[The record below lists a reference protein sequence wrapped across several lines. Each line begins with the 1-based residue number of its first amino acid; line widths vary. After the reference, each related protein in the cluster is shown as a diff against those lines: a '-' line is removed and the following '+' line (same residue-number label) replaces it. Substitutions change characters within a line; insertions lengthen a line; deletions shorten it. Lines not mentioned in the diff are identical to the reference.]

1 MPGVKMTKAAGT
13 IDTPADCSYIYSV
26 PLKGEMMKVR
36 LTRGRADFPALIFA
50 IFFSLLLTSGCGDER
65 LTESGEDPAQPYGS
79 LLSAGGCKDFIADRA
94 VVDPSLY
101 FDCFEYSYDPAGE
114 LLLTHINAGLNC
126 CPGTIQADI
135 SIEGRTITI
144 SEREGPD
151 APWCHCLCLY
161 DIEYRFT
168 DISPG
173 RWTIVFKGPCT
184 GDEEDLQGE
193 VILDTAGNDLIC
205 LERFIYPW
213 NTGYSGSPTGELI
226 SYDGCKDKD
235 VGVSSLSTA
244 AIPGETCA
252 LYDYDGNTLFI
263 DHINAVFNCCQDKI
277 EADISIEGN
286 IITITESED
295 PPGGLCDCICLFDL
309 TCLIRDLPPGIYTIR
324 FVEPYL
330 AGDDPALE
338 FTADLSYP
346 CSGEECVS
354 RNHYPWGGE

>member
-1 MPGVKMTKAAGT
+1 MTKAAGT
-13 IDTPADCSYIYSV
+13 IDTAVDRRYIYSV
-26 PLKGEMMKVR
+26 LLKGEMMKVR
-36 LTRGRADFPALIFA
+36 VTRGRVDFPALIFA

-65 LTESGEDPAQPYGS
+65 LTESGEDQAEPYGS

-94 VVDPSLY
+94 IVDPSLY
-101 FDCFEYSYDPAGE
+101 FDCFEYSYEPAGE

-184 GDEEDLQGE
+184 GDEADLQGE
-193 VILDTAGNDLIC
+193 IDLAPAGSDRIC
-205 LERFIYPW
+205 LERFIDPW
-213 NTGYSGSPTGELI
+213 NTGYSAFPSGELT
-226 SYDGCKDKD
+226 SYYGCKDDKD
-235 VGVSSLSTA
+235 VGKSSS
-244 AIPGETCA
+244 PSEDPSGETCA
-252 LYDYDGNTLFI
+252 LYDYDGSTLFI
-263 DHINAVFNCCQDKI
+263 DHIDAVFNCCQDKI
-277 EADISIEGN
+277 DAAVSIEGDV
-286 IITITESED
+286 ITITESED
-295 PPGGLCDCICLFDL
+295 PPGGFCDCICLFDL
-309 TCLIRDLPPGIYTIR
+309 TCMIRDLPPGIYTIL

-330 AGDDPALE
+330 ASNDPPLE
-338 FTADLSYP
+338 FIADLSSP
-346 CSGEECVS
+346 CSGKECVPRS
-354 RNHYPWGGE
+354 HYPWGGE